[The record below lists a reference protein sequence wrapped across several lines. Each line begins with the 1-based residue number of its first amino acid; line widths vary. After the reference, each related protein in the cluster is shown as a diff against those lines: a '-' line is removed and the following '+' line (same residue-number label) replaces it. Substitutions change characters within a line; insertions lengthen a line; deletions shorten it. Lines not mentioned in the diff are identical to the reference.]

1 MALDSDKMFYSI
13 GEVAQHFNLNESNLR
28 FWESQFREHSPRKNA
43 KGVRF
48 CTQKDI
54 KDITLIYHLL
64 KEKGLTIEGAKKI
77 LKNNRE
83 NITKTHEVIERLKSI
98 RAEINAII
106 DEM

>member
-28 FWESQFREHSPRKNA
+28 FWESQFRELSPRKNA

-48 CTQKDI
+48 YTQKDI